1 METLTIHLINGDK
14 FTYCRDRY
22 TSEPH
27 TECLE
32 VTSTVDDS
40 RILFPWSSIL
50 YMTTTPGDTADE
62 FE

>member
-1 METLTIHLINGDK
+1 METLTIHLINGAT

-32 VTSTVDDS
+32 VIDTVDNS
-40 RILFPWSSIL
+40 RILFPWTSIL
-50 YMTTTPGDTADE
+50 YMTTTQGDTADE